1 MGHPIRDD
9 ALEAKVRE
17 HYAQHGSIAGACKA
31 FGIGPNRVRRIL
43 GKPVPP
49 SCRPENQQA
58 RREAREEAIREEARK
73 ELQAEGTTVS
83 IHLTAAAFERLAA
96 IADTAYLSP
105 EAFATTI
112 VASYLSYQPEKIV
125 LEPREPEA
133 GDEEPEEDEPDEE
146 PEEEEEPDEEPEEEE
161 EPEDSG
167 ACEEPEEDE
176 PEQRKTPQWDW
187 IKIGVFA
194 ILEEDDKRQ
203 LVQVKGIST
212 PDLQVRGGGD
222 RVRVKRPGGSL
233 VDVLACELAPRDD
246 E

>member
-83 IHLTAAAFERLAA
+83 IHLTADAFERLAA

-133 GDEEPEEDEPDEE
+133 GDEESEEDEPDEE
-146 PEEEEEPDEEPEEEE
+146 PEEEEEP
-161 EPEDSG
+161 EDSEAG
-167 ACEEPEEDE
+167 EEPEEDE

-222 RVRVKRPGGSL
+222 KVRVKRPGGAL
-233 VDVLACELAPRDD
+233 VDVLACELEPRDD